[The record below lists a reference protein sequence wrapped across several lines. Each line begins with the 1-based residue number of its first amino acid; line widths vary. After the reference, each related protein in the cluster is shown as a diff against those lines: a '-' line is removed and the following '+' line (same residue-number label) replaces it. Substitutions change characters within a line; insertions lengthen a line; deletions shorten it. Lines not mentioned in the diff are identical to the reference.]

1 MSEWTAAAGQDARP
15 FPFGA
20 GPQRPAGVTL
30 EIAMNQK
37 QENRSVFAVDNLAQL
52 EDALTAAR
60 DAGIADKDIALVA
73 RHDIELELDPD
84 ASDPDEHGRV
94 RGLLAGLSAVA
105 VPTLGVSLAGAG
117 MLNLLGSNLA
127 GWTGHAAGDHANDD
141 VRERYQALVESGVLL
156 VVVQADSA
164 ERHAAAHAAMVTAGA
179 RPLDDGQD

>member
-1 MSEWTAAAGQDARP
+1 
-15 FPFGA
+15 
-20 GPQRPAGVTL
+20 
-30 EIAMNQK
+30 MNHT
-37 QENRSVFAVDNLAQL
+37 QENRSVFAVDDLARL

-60 DAGIADKDIALVA
+60 EAGIADDDIALVA
-73 RHDIELELDPD
+73 RHDIELELDPE
-84 ASDPDEHGRV
+84 ASEPDEHGRE
-94 RGLLAGLSAVA
+94 RGLLAGLSAVT

-141 VRERYQALVESGVLL
+141 VRERYRALVESGALL

-164 ERHAAAHAAMVTAGA
+164 ERHAAAHAAMVAAGA

>member
-1 MSEWTAAAGQDARP
+1 
-15 FPFGA
+15 
-20 GPQRPAGVTL
+20 
-30 EIAMNQK
+30 MNHT
-37 QENRSVFAVDNLAQL
+37 QENRSVFAVDDLARL

-60 DAGIADKDIALVA
+60 EAGIADDDIALVA
-73 RHDIELELDPD
+73 RHDIELELDPE
-84 ASDPDEHGRV
+84 ASDPDEHGRA
-94 RGLLAGLSAVA
+94 RGLLAGLSAVT

-141 VRERYQALVESGVLL
+141 VRERYRALVESGALL

-164 ERHAAAHAAMVTAGA
+164 ECHAAAHAAMVAAGA